1 MVSGAMDLGVLPSA
15 PPGRTAPRPGT
26 ETVPAGYHD
35 AFLAV
40 PPAAAEGPVPL
51 LVFLHGSGGTAQQ
64 SLDLVGAVAERRGV
78 AVLAPRSTRYTWDV
92 VLGRPG
98 PDVAA
103 LQRALAAVVAT
114 LDVDADAVGVGGFSD
129 GASYALSLGLAS
141 PASVRAV
148 LAFSPGFVVDGEPPP
163 GPRCFVSHGTRDQV
177 LPIER
182 TSRRLVPRLRQE
194 GHEVEYREFDGLHEV
209 PADVLEGAFDWWL
222 GPRPG
227 SAAGR

>member
-40 PPAAAEGPVPL
+40 PPAAAKGPVPL

-148 LAFSPGFVVDGEPPP
+148 LAFSPGFFAGRAA
-163 GPRCFVSHGTRDQV
+163 GAPRCFVSHGRADRV
-177 LPIER
+177 LPLGR
-182 TSRRLVPRLRQE
+182 TSARIVPLLRRA
-194 GHEVEYREFDGLHEV
+194 GHEVEFAEFDGGHEV
-209 PADVLEGAFDWWL
+209 PGWAVERALTWWL
-222 GPRPG
+222 GG
-227 SAAGR
+227 G